1 MNTNMYDN
9 PITKANLS
17 LLKQVGFHELE
28 PRESLLA
35 CGDIGRGAL
44 ANLDVIVQAVNDT
57 LHTL

>member
-1 MNTNMYDN
+1 
-9 PITKANLS
+9 KANLS